1 MLMVMIIISTALTA
15 LVSCFIFGVYENYEA
30 KILEG
35 ETDARTITVKADHSV
50 GIQTEHLDLINTTAP
65 EAEAYYSSINK
76 KEVVDM
82 LTSLPEAV
90 QNQIDNVF
98 TFAMLDDSVYALNRY
113 HFFFKPVGDKIY
125 PCYVDATQFTD
136 EEYSSEKKIARVD
149 ENLYDPIYSCG
160 ISSPYFT
167 SDSSKTLD
175 ENTKFITVNGEEFE
189 IIGMCEGGNTEG
201 LIYINFMGLDDDTPL
216 DSDVSIELNEKVT
229 YSTYNIIKNAVDE
242 YMAGNAYVEDLHLSA
257 ATDIAYYKTIIWI
270 TVAVAFLFAINL
282 AVLYKY
288 IVECNKRR
296 IVIMRICGCKRSRS
310 IRLFLTQA
318 LMIIAPV
325 FALLEYAFHK
335 LIYPN
340 ILDFFP
346 NMINSFSLS
355 VYIVMFVGYVVVSGA
370 VLYAMLR
377 RNIGKKLNFTEAA
390 V

>member
-1 MLMVMIIISTALTA
+1 MYDRFCLNA
-15 LVSCFIFGVYENYEA
+15 
-30 KILEG
+30 
-35 ETDARTITVKADHSV
+35 
-50 GIQTEHLDLINTTAP
+50 
-65 EAEAYYSSINK
+65 YSSIYKGELTN
-76 KEVVDM
+76 M
-82 LTSLPEAV
+82 LESLPAEV
-90 QNQIDNVF
+90 WDNIDYVWCQ
-98 TFAMLDDSVYALNRY
+98 AIVDDDLYGVYAAHDFNLTVTDGKLTICKSESGAVSNM
-113 HFFFKPVGDKIY
+113 
-125 PCYVDATQFTD
+125 FTD
-136 EEYSSEKKIARVD
+136 EQYINGEKVAVIGERFYDKNLTMGFGMDPIDSTRVD
-149 ENLYDPIYSCG
+149 DP
-160 ISSPYFT
+160 
-167 SDSSKTLD
+167 LD
-175 ENTKFITVNGEEFE
+175 KDTEYIHVNGEAYK
-189 IIGMCEGGNTEG
+189 IIKVTSNEAFDTMYFIPFTS
-201 LIYINFMGLDDDTPL
+201 LADDTPL
-216 DSDVSIELNEKVT
+216 INGVDIVFKDSIS
-229 YSTYNIIKNAVDE
+229 YSNYQKIKDAVDE
-242 YMAGNAYVEDLHLSA
+242 YMAGNAYVQNMNLSA

-355 VYIVMFVGYVVVSGA
+355 VYAVMFVGYVVVSGA

-390 V
+390 I